1 MVFGV
6 HFLHI
11 QIENV
16 CVIDLFLYRGAGCEK
31 ALGILCSSMHNM
43 SVYDGHSFKIWPF
56 THLTTVG
63 TKSVVK
69 DIFSTL
75 LLMFFVSIV

>member
-1 MVFGV
+1 MSLTYFVALDV
-6 HFLHI
+6 KQLH
-11 QIENV
+11 
-16 CVIDLFLYRGAGCEK
+16 DASK
-31 ALGILCSSMHNM
+31 GILCSSMHNM